1 MEELKQLGLNDN
13 EIKVYVTMLKI
24 GLSTAST
31 ISEKTGLYRPYVY
44 DTLEKLI
51 DKGLVSYVIKDNK
64 KHFQADHPKKL
75 IENLKEKEENIKK
88 ILPTLISFTKLPRE
102 ETKVEIFKGKQI
114 IKIVFKDII
123 RELSGTKGENLVL
136 GVSEKRYTKQD
147 PIVFKQFLNK
157 LEKFNIKEKVIIKQG
172 DKFMPGGKNTT
183 YKWLEEEYFSPATV
197 NTYGNKTAITVW
209 GTPNHMIM
217 IDSKQIA
224 ESYRKQFY
232 ALWKLAKSVKKKS

>member
-88 ILPTLISFTKLPRE
+88 ILPTLISFTKL
-102 ETKVEIFKGKQI
+102 Q
-114 IKIVFKDII
+114 
-123 RELSGTKGENLVL
+123 GENLVL